1 MNLTIIQAG
10 LKRFAKGF
18 IAGGIAQVVLII
30 GAGFQ
35 FHNLE
40 DIRTYVT
47 AILFG
52 FVTGGLLAVEKMVN
66 YTPPQLPTIDHLP

>member
-1 MNLTIIQAG
+1 MNLEIFKAG
-10 LKRFAKGF
+10 LKRFGKGF
-18 IAGGIAQVVLII
+18 VAGGIAQVALIV

-40 DIRTYVT
+40 DLRTWGT

-52 FVTGGLLAVEKMVN
+52 FLTGGLLAVEKMLN
-66 YTPPQLPTIDHLP
+66 YIP